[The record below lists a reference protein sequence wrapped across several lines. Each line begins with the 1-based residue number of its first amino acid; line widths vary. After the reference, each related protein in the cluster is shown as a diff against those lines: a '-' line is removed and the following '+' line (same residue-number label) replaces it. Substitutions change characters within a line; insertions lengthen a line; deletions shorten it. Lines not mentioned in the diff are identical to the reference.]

1 MRTEPQA
8 FFKSIPHFRDST
20 CSLALVRNTLAL
32 NCDESVISY
41 CPHHSRYLSICCS
54 KWWRCSFLSQALERR
69 RPFLLERRRP
79 FFLPLGLLNAF
90 HPHMC
95 PDALHLL
102 GWTDDY
108 LGLELLDGPHPLVCL
123 GAGRLPFRRRCFTE
137 RIQLFMKSPP
147 SMTLMSFWSTVP
159 LVVLIIMD
167 LCTHAIL

>member
-8 FFKSIPHFRDST
+8 SFKSIPHFRDST

-79 FFLPLGLLNAF
+79 FFLERRRPFFLERRRPFFLALGLLNAF
-90 HPHMC
+90 YPHMC

-102 GWTDDY
+102 G
-108 LGLELLDGPHPLVCL
+108 
-123 GAGRLPFRRRCFTE
+123 
-137 RIQLFMKSPP
+137 
-147 SMTLMSFWSTVP
+147 
-159 LVVLIIMD
+159 
-167 LCTHAIL
+167 